1 VEFPGQWTMAGKG
14 ATLTVDAGKGRRQG
28 GIRRTARVRACV
40 TLMGTGPYGL
50 TRDAEEMRAGYGVP
64 F

>member
-1 VEFPGQWTMAGKG
+1 MAGKG